1 MDRRDTA
8 VKILRDIKQFYK
20 RLYYFPD
27 KAPFNGE
34 DDFKA
39 ACAAV
44 DEVTELINDI
54 ITDAAKGG

>member
-8 VKILRDIKQFYK
+8 VNILRDIKQFYK
-20 RLYYFPD
+20 RLYFFPN

-39 ACAAV
+39 ACEAV
-44 DEVTELINDI
+44 DEVMELINEVI
-54 ITDAAKGG
+54 ITA

>member
-54 ITDAAKGG
+54 VTV